1 MSSGRSREASGSDL
15 ERISEA
21 FSSNALRPRR
31 SQLKPPARARSALAG
46 DLSWGRLGR
55 IALLQDTSEIF
66 PKSLPEACR
75 DLPELTLALLGLMS
89 GLLGVIWGLLG
100 VI

>member
-1 MSSGRSREASGSDL
+1 MARAAPESR
-15 ERISEA
+15 
-21 FSSNALRPRR
+21 
-31 SQLKPPARARSALAG
+31 QQARSALAG

-55 IALLQDTSEIF
+55 IALLEDTSEIF

>member
-1 MSSGRSREASGSDL
+1 MARAAPESR
-15 ERISEA
+15 
-21 FSSNALRPRR
+21 
-31 SQLKPPARARSALAG
+31 QQARSALAG
-46 DLSWGRLGR
+46 GLSWERLGR

-89 GLLGVIWGLLG
+89 GLLGASWDLLG
-100 VI
+100 VSWEPSGRKVPPGFLRKYSPL

>member
-1 MSSGRSREASGSDL
+1 M
-15 ERISEA
+15 
-21 FSSNALRPRR
+21 
-31 SQLKPPARARSALAG
+31 ARAAPESRQQARCALAG

-75 DLPELTLALLGLMS
+75 DLPELTLALLGL
-89 GLLGVIWGLLG
+89 LFAFLGVIWGLLG